1 MLSGIRRTVTRLC
14 MSSNASTLR
23 LFSTPI
29 REDRLVFDI
38 LNKLNEDANRPQTGI
53 SLRELVAFGKDP
65 TPTKM
70 LMASQF
76 MYKEL
81 RIRLARYLFFQ
92 LSNTVIRQVC
102 LMDSFPHG
110 LNLMPRFVS

>member
-1 MLSGIRRTVTRLC
+1 MLSGIRRTVTRSIC
-14 MSSNASTLR
+14 KRSNASTLR
-23 LFSTPI
+23 LFSTPV
-29 REDRLVFDI
+29 REDRQLFDL

-65 TPTKM
+65 TPAKM

-81 RIRLARYLFFQ
+81 RIRLARYFISTLLIQ
-92 LSNTVIRQVC
+92 LSDKC
-102 LMDSFPHG
+102 A
-110 LNLMPRFVS
+110 